1 MDGGGNDLPA
11 FRQSARA
18 RQEVC
23 PQMLAVPEP
32 LSLDDSEAV
41 TSRAFDRRGLTAS
54 VRKLS
59 VVTNARGLW
68 AVARQWLIIALSVA
82 FVVQVDRWWA
92 WVLAAVIISTRQHA
106 LLSLVHEASH
116 HHLLT
121 HRKANDVL
129 ADLLCAFPMNITTE
143 GYRKEHAEHHRYVN
157 TEKDPYWRT
166 AQRDHAWMFPR
177 TRVGTALVLLGDM
190 VGFFTPS
197 HVRIMIPWSYTG
209 RALGKGGPPPSR
221 AEHVRYALWLTGFI
235 TFLTLTGG
243 WLHYLLLWSIPSLT
257 LMMVAFRIR
266 AVVEHPFTPA
276 TPDETHE
283 TRDVAAATWFE
294 RFFIAPFNASYHLS
308 HHLFPSVPYYH
319 LPALHAQLMRTGLYR
334 PGENHFQTYLGGEKS
349 AWSFLTSLGRNK
361 GPDTLPVND

>member
-1 MDGGGNDLPA
+1 
-11 FRQSARA
+11 
-18 RQEVC
+18 
-23 PQMLAVPEP
+23 MLAVPEQ

-41 TSRAFDRRGLTAS
+41 TSRVFDRKAVTGT
-54 VRKLS
+54 VRELS
-59 VVTNARGLW
+59 VVGNVRGLW
-68 AVARQWLIIALSVA
+68 AATRQWLIIALAVA

-92 WVLAAVIISTRQHA
+92 WVLAAVVISSRQHA

-116 HHLLT
+116 YHLHN
-121 HRKANDVL
+121 HRGFNDFM
-129 ADLLCAFPMNITTE
+129 ADVLCAFPMNITTA
-143 GYRKEHAEHHRYVN
+143 GYRKEHAEHHRFVN
-157 TEKDPYWRT
+157 TPKDPYWRT
-166 AQRDHAWMFPR
+166 AQRDAAWMFPR
-177 TRVGTALVLLGDM
+177 TRWSTARVLLGDL
-190 VGFFTPS
+190 VGIFTLS

-221 AEHVRYALWLTGFI
+221 AEHLRYALWMGGFI

-243 WLHYLLLWSIPSLT
+243 WLHYLLLWSVPSLT

-283 TRDVAAATWFE
+283 TRDVESATWLE
-294 RFFIAPFNASYHLS
+294 RFFIAPFNANYHLS

-319 LPALHAQLMRTGLYR
+319 LPALHERLKGTDLYR

-349 AWSFLTSLGRNK
+349 AWRFLTSAAR
-361 GPDTLPVND
+361 D

>member
-1 MDGGGNDLPA
+1 MDGGGSDLPA
-11 FRQSARA
+11 FRQSTRA

-32 LSLDDSEAV
+32 LSVDDSEAV
-41 TSRAFDRRGLTAS
+41 TSRAFDRRALTAS
-54 VRKLS
+54 VRQLS
-59 VVTNARGLW
+59 VVANARGLW
-68 AVARQWLIIALSVA
+68 AIARQWLIIALSVA

-92 WVLAAVIISTRQHA
+92 WVLAAVVISSRQHA

-121 HRKANDVL
+121 NRKLNDAL
-129 ADLLCAFPMNITTE
+129 SDLLCAFPMNITTE

-157 TEKDPYWRT
+157 TPRDPYWLT
-166 AQRDHAWMFPR
+166 AQRDHAWIFPR
-177 TRVGTALVLLGDM
+177 TRWGAALVLLGDM
-190 VGFFTPS
+190 VGFFSLS
-197 HVRIMIPWSYTG
+197 HLRIVIPWSYTG
-209 RALGKGGPPPSR
+209 RSMGKGGPPISR
-221 AEHVRYALWLTGFI
+221 AEHVRYALWLVGFI

-257 LMMVAFRIR
+257 LMMMAFRIR
-266 AVVEHPFTPA
+266 ALVEHPFTPA

-283 TRDVAAATWFE
+283 TRDVEAATWFE

-319 LPALHAQLMRTGLYR
+319 LPALHQQLKQTDLYR

-349 AWSFLTSLGRNK
+349 AWSFLTSLDGNHQH
-361 GPDTLPVND
+361 DTLPVND